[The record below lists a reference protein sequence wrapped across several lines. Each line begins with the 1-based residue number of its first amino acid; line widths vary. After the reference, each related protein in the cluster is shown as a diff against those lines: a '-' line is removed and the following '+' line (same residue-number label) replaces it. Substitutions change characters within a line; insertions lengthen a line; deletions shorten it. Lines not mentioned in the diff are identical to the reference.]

1 VVLGGNAAPVLERYL
16 QTRYP
21 APFLRNSAVI

>member
-1 VVLGGNAAPVLERYL
+1 LGGNAAPVLERYL